1 MVFSAPLVKAWFEL
15 SKDRMTEEDL
25 KTVERASMIDLTNEH
40 QMEILYEYYHMNF
53 ETIAFWVPGWSWL
66 QKYKSFAGKL
76 LNPSMFFFEVFE
88 TGTQDIFRRSLSL
101 SPVVNGN
108 WHQIKQI
115 APLQRSGIDASHLN
129 AVKM

>member
-1 MVFSAPLVKAWFEL
+1 MSFRKQHNQGEGLGFSAPLVKAWFEL

-66 QKYKSFAGKL
+66 QQYKSCWK
-76 LNPSMFFFEVFE
+76 
-88 TGTQDIFRRSLSL
+88 TT
-101 SPVVNGN
+101 
-108 WHQIKQI
+108 
-115 APLQRSGIDASHLN
+115 
-129 AVKM
+129 

>member
-1 MVFSAPLVKAWFEL
+1 MKFCQLECSQYIVKISLPIFTLCSHAEGWFFSAPLVKAWFEL

-66 QKYKSFAGKL
+66 QKYKSFVGKL
-76 LNPSMFFFEVFE
+76 LNPSMFFF
-88 TGTQDIFRRSLSL
+88 
-101 SPVVNGN
+101 
-108 WHQIKQI
+108 
-115 APLQRSGIDASHLN
+115 
-129 AVKM
+129 